1 MSTRCVS
8 KSTTLGALSYVDGTP
23 LNTVPTADATTANYD
38 QIFHLTIEDIAA
50 MVYNFWTAALAR
62 DPGARYL
69 SFRLWKMDLKG
80 AYKLLSF
87 RPEDAGLD

>member
-23 LNTVPTADATTANYD
+23 LNTEPTADATNR

-80 AYKLLSF
+80 SYKLLSF